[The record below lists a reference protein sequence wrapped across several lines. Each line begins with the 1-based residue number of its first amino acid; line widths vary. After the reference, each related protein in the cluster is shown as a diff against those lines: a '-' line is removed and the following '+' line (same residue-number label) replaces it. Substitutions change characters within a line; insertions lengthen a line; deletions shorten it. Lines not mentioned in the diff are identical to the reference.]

1 MPFDRT
7 LLPEPAGYF
16 ASQGLTLKG
25 PHRSPS
31 QTTAC
36 NFHGGSDSMRVN
48 IINGA
53 YDAPADARRARRKL
67 DSEAAK
73 AQRKGGKK

>member
-7 LLPEPAGYF
+7 LLPEPASYF

-36 NFHGGSDSMRVN
+36 SFHGGSASMRVN
-48 IINGA
+48 VINGT
-53 YDAPADARRARRKL
+53 YDTPADARRTRRKL
-67 DSEAAK
+67 DRKAAK
-73 AQRKGGKK
+73 AQLKGGKK